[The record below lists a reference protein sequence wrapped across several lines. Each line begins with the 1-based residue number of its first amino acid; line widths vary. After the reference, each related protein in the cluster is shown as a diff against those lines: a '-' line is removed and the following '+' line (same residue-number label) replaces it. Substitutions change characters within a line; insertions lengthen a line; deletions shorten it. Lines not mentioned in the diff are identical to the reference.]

1 MSYLVFTG
9 RPNAG
14 KSSIISRILGVDA
27 PSGKRPG
34 TTRRIRPIPLSKGL
48 SVVDMPGYGRVS
60 RGSKALE
67 DILKDEILD
76 FLDAEVGRMV
86 LAVHVIDISKF
97 SEVTQRLEEKG
108 FRSIDVEMVELL
120 TTNMRET
127 PLVVANKI
135 DRTNIIELNS
145 ALIELRGR
153 LRECCPTMDEGKII
167 RVSARTGEGMGHLK
181 GAVHDALV
189 SKGFTTPFRLI

>member
-14 KSSIISRILGVDA
+14 KSSIISRALRVNA

-34 TTRRIRPIPLSKGL
+34 TTRRITPIPLSKGL

-60 RGSKALE
+60 RASRALE
-67 DILKDEILD
+67 DRLKDEILD
-76 FLDAEVGRMV
+76 FLEVQAGSIA
-86 LAVHVIDISKF
+86 LAVHVIDISNF
-97 SEVTQRLEEKG
+97 SEVTRRLEEKG
-108 FRSIDVEMVELL
+108 FRALDVEMVELL
-120 TTNMRET
+120 STSMGEF

-135 DRTNIIELNS
+135 DRANTVELAS

-153 LRECCPTMDEGKII
+153 LRECCPTMNEDRII
-167 RVSARTGEGMGHLK
+167 PVSARTGEGMGYLK
-181 GAVHDALV
+181 GEVHDALV
-189 SKGFTTPFRLI
+189 SKGFTTPFRRV

>member
-34 TTRRIRPIPLSKGL
+34 TTRKIRPIPLSKGL

-67 DILKDEILD
+67 DMLKDEILN
-76 FLDAEVGRMV
+76 FLDTEVDRMV

-120 TTNMRET
+120 YDNMGDF

-135 DRTNIIELNS
+135 DRASIVALDS

-153 LRECCPTMDEGKII
+153 LRVCCPTLDEGRII
-167 RVSARTGEGMGHLK
+167 PVSARTGEGLGHLK

-189 SKGFTTPFRLI
+189 SKGFMTPFRRV